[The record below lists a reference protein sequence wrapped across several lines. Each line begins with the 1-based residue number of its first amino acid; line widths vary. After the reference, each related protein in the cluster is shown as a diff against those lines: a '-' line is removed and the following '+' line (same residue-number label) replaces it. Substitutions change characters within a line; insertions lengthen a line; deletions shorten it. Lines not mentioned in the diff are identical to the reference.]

1 MKYFCLSIVFVAIVF
16 YGSADAQQPDKSKAA
31 PVINPAQAK
40 LDQTLGGLAGPGL
53 ALAQNEEAGLLAAAG
68 EQGTIEY
75 WHRDVMLGVR
85 VGDMTPH
92 VLKGHSGPILTLAWA
107 GGKVMA
113 SAGADQ
119 KIILWEMPGG
129 KALHTLT
136 TTGVVRSLAMAPDGQ
151 LLASGSDDGAV
162 QLWDAASGQPKNKLT
177 GHADWV
183 LSLAFSADGKQLAS
197 GGYDGVV
204 RLWDVASAKKL
215 LDIKSSPPPPPNA
228 PKDAP
233 APLTNTV
240 LAVAFSADGKT
251 LAIGGSD
258 AQIHLVNPADGKY
271 VRSIPGHTSSV
282 TALAF
287 HPGGT
292 LLVSGSKDRTVRL
305 WNPTNGQP
313 YKTLEGHTAWVQGLS
328 FFAQGTRIASV
339 GADQTVRLWDLGAK

>member
-1 MKYFCLSIVFVAIVF
+1 MKHVGCLLLLVCS
-16 YGSADAQQPDKSKAA
+16 SADAQQPNKALPA
-31 PVINPAQAK
+31 INPAQAK

-53 ALAQNEEAGLLAAAG
+53 ALAQNEDAGLLAAAC

-92 VLKGHSGPILTLAWA
+92 ILKGHTGPILALAWA

-119 KIILWEMPGG
+119 KIILWEMPAG
-129 KALHTLT
+129 KTMHTLT
-136 TTGVVRSLAMAPDGQ
+136 AAGIVRSLAMAPDGKV
-151 LLASGSDDGAV
+151 LASGSDDGAV
-162 QLWDAASGQPKNKLT
+162 QLWDVTSGQPRGKLT
-177 GHADWV
+177 GHTDWV

-204 RLWDVASAKKL
+204 RLWDVATAKKL
-215 LDIKSSPPPPPNA
+215 LDIKSQAPPPPNA

-233 APLTNTV
+233 APPTNIV
-240 LAVAFSADGKT
+240 FALAFSADGKT

-271 VRSIPGHTSSV
+271 SRSIPGHTSSV

-287 HPGGT
+287 HPGGI
-292 LLVSGSKDRTVRL
+292 LLVSGSKDRTLRL
-305 WNPTNGQP
+305 WNPANGQA

-339 GADQTVRLWDLGAK
+339 GADQTVRLWDLGGGK

>member
-1 MKYFCLSIVFVAIVF
+1 MKHLRFHIVAVVLLLCNA
-16 YGSADAQQPDKSKAA
+16 ADAQQPKPLPA
-31 PVINPAQAK
+31 INPAQAK

-53 ALAQNEEAGLLAAAG
+53 ALAQNEEAGLLAAAC

-92 VLKGHSGPILTLAWA
+92 ILKGHTGPILALAWA

-119 KIILWEMPGG
+119 KIILWEMPSG
-129 KALHTLT
+129 KTLHTLT
-136 TTGVVRSLAMAPDGQ
+136 ATGVVRSLAMALDGK
-151 LLASGSDDGAV
+151 LLASGGDDGMV
-162 QLWDAASGQPKNKLT
+162 QLWDVASGQAKSKLT
-177 GHADWV
+177 GHTDWV
-183 LSLAFSADGKQLAS
+183 LSLAFAADGKQLAS
-197 GGYDGVV
+197 GGYDGIV

-215 LDIKSSPPPPPNA
+215 LDIKAQPPPAANA

-233 APLTNTV
+233 PPPTNV
-240 LAVAFSADGKT
+240 ILALAFSADGKT

-258 AQIHLVNPADGKY
+258 AQIHLVNPGDGKLI
-271 VRSIPGHTSSV
+271 RSIPGHTSSV

-292 LLVSGSKDRTVRL
+292 LLVSGSKDRTLRL

-328 FFAQGTRIASV
+328 FYAQGTRIASV
-339 GADQTVRLWDLGAK
+339 GADQTVRLWDLSGGK